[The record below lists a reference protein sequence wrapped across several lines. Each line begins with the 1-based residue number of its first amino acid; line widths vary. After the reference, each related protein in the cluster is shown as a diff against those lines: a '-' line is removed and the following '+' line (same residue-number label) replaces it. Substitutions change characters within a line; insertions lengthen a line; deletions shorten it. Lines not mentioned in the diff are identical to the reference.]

1 MSYLVSARRW
11 RPQTFEDLVGQG
23 HVSRTLANA
32 IRADRVAHAF
42 LFTGVRGVGKT
53 TAARVLAKAL
63 NCENG
68 PTGTPCNQ
76 CTNCREITAGSAVDV
91 LEIDGAS
98 NTGVDDVREI
108 IENVRYQAAKSRFKI
123 YIIDEV
129 HMLSNSAFNALL
141 KTLEEPPAHVKFI
154 FATTD
159 PHKLPATVQSR
170 CQRYDFRRIPLRL
183 VVERL
188 RHIAAADRI
197 EISDRALFVLAR
209 EGEGSMRDAQSLL
222 DQVVAAAAGPVSDD
236 DVLAALGIADRA
248 LIYDVAD
255 ALIGRDATRA
265 LELLDGVHQQGYDM
279 RRLAR
284 DLLEHFRNL
293 AVLKVSEGRLLPE
306 IPEEEAT
313 ALKKQMERI
322 DTQDCDRA
330 FRILQETD
338 EEAGRSPYPKLVLE
352 MALIKLATL
361 PALLPIDDLLT
372 RIEELE
378 TRLRRSPAAV
388 GTQRASAPPP
398 PRQTVRDA
406 APRQRSEP
414 APAEPPPAP
423 EKVGRA
429 APKRPAASEA
439 PPAVGQGGWS
449 DFVHFVRGERPSL
462 ADHLRTCEMS
472 RMEGSVLEIE
482 APAGFRHDYL
492 VRRDH
497 VVEVED
503 LAGRFFQRPLR
514 VVVHPAAVRK
524 ATENSEASEAKTSTA
539 DLTTAALGDPVVRA
553 AVEIFGGEV
562 AEVRSRRSRRREEE

>member
-11 RPQTFEDLVGQG
+11 RPQTFEDLVGQS

-32 IRADRVAHAF
+32 IRSNRVAHAF

-63 NCENG
+63 NCEKG
-68 PTGTPCNQ
+68 PTATPCNE

-188 RHIAAADRI
+188 RRIVAADGV

-222 DQVVAAAAGPVSDD
+222 DQVVASAAGPVSDEN
-236 DVLAALGIADRA
+236 VLAALGIADRA
-248 LIYDVAD
+248 LIYDIGD
-255 ALIGRDATRA
+255 AILGRDATRA

-279 RRLAR
+279 RRLTR
-284 DLLEHFRNL
+284 DLVEHFRNL
-293 AVLKVSEGRLLPE
+293 AVLKVSDGRLLPE
-306 IPEEEAT
+306 IPDEEAA
-313 ALKKQMERI
+313 ALKKQMERVA
-322 DTQDCDRA
+322 TEDCDRA
-330 FRILQETD
+330 FRVLQETD
-338 EEAGRSPYPKLVLE
+338 EEAGRSPYPKLVVE

-361 PALLPIDDLLT
+361 PAVVPLDDLVT
-372 RIEELE
+372 RMEELE
-378 TRLRRSPAAV
+378 SRLRRS
-388 GTQRASAPPP
+388 SAGAGGAQGAMSQ
-398 PRQTVRDA
+398 PRRTVRDA
-406 APRQRSEP
+406 APPQASGPTKVEA
-414 APAEPPPAP
+414 APPVD
-423 EKVGRA
+423 KVVRTP
-429 APKRPAASEA
+429 APKRAAASEA
-439 PPAVGQGGWS
+439 PVAMGSGGWR
-449 DFVHFVRGERPSL
+449 DFVDFVRQERPTL
-462 ADHLRTCEMS
+462 AEHLRTCEMS

-492 VRRDH
+492 ARRDH
-497 VVEVED
+497 VAEVED
-503 LAGRFFQRPLR
+503 LVGRFFHRPLR
-514 VVVHPAAVRK
+514 VVVQPGTAKKAAADEPPGEA
-524 ATENSEASEAKTSTA
+524 ATSAA

-553 AVEIFGGEV
+553 AVEILGGEV
-562 AEVRSRRSRRREEE
+562 AEVRSRRGRRREEE